1 MAEGLSGSVTEFG
14 ASSAGGRAGCPA
26 CSSDSRGLVG
36 NHSSDLV
43 GNLFWSENRH
53 HDPLPAAPFR
63 LEVRVDAREAAHRE
77 AEPHERVTRAG

>member
-14 ASSAGGRAGCPA
+14 ASGVGRRAGCRA
-26 CSSDSRGLVG
+26 RSSDSRGLVG

-43 GNLFWSENRH
+43 GNLFWSENRPH
-53 HDPLPAAPFR
+53 APLPAALFR
-63 LEVRVDAREAAHRE
+63 LEVRVDAQEAHRE

>member
-14 ASSAGGRAGCPA
+14 ASSAGGRAGCRA
-26 CSSDSRGLVG
+26 RSSD
-36 NHSSDLV
+36 SSDLV